1 MTATPWLDPARPGSV
16 LVRLWGSTPFSKC
29 LLLLG
34 VGWELALL
42 GLQVRELGN
51 FLWSP
56 HVCLQTISFLISP
69 FLLRLAKFPQRPA
82 RLWSFLSHPFPE
94 GHGFTGYMV
103 HLSLQVALFPNTSPP
118 HNTGHRLSSLRGLF
132 PELLLPDRDAE
143 PRSLGFS
150 YSSTLL
156 LGRSLC

>member
-1 MTATPWLDPARPGSV
+1 MVPSCVFANHFLPDLTFLVTPCQIPTAPGKAV
-16 LVRLWGSTPFSKC
+16 
-29 LLLLG
+29 
-34 VGWELALL
+34 EL
-42 GLQVRELGN
+42 
-51 FLWSP
+51 P
-56 HVCLQTISFLISP
+56 
-69 FLLRLAKFPQRPA
+69 
-82 RLWSFLSHPFPE
+82 SHPFPE

-156 LGRSLC
+156 LGRPPC